1 MPLFLSKIA
10 GPLQARCRVQMRRRL
25 QVRASLRVTCTA
37 VLFALCAPATLL
49 HAQTGRSLTAA
60 RQFQR
65 AQRLRA
71 HLLATPQRLRTHRQY
86 VAVLNAYRAVYHG
99 DPASVDAPKSVY
111 AVAELLEIEGHQ
123 FHDTNDLENAR
134 EQYAFLRSQYP
145 SSPLCRAALWEQYSL
160 ASASLHSRRTH
171 ASPSRTA
178 HPGQETRTAVLRA
191 RAPQEPAAPAE
202 TAAAGSS
209 FTTGLASGSA
219 QSFAQAEDVDSVNAA
234 SQGSPA
240 FVEGSSSMTR
250 VLGLGIH
257 RIVIDA
263 GHGGHDSGT
272 LGPHGLEEKTVV
284 LDVAL
289 RLGRLLQQRLGM
301 QVIYTRRTDTFI
313 PLQQRTAIANRA
325 HADLFLSI
333 HANSS
338 PQPEVRG
345 VETYYLNFTGSPNAL
360 AVAARENA
368 GSGLSVHDLS
378 GLVQKIA
385 LTDKIGESR
394 SLAADVQRSLYQGL
408 RPGNPEMHNRG
419 VRQAPF
425 MVLIGARMP
434 SILAEISFLTNASDA
449 AELRRPAYRQRIAE
463 SLYRGLAA
471 YVESMDGMRLA
482 ENASSTLSQ

>member
-1 MPLFLSKIA
+1 MQYA
-10 GPLQARCRVQMRRRL
+10 
-25 QVRASLRVTCTA
+25 
-37 VLFALCAPATLL
+37 
-49 HAQTGRSLTAA
+49 HAQ
-60 RQFQR
+60 QM
-65 AQRLRA
+65 RA
-71 HLLATPQRLRTHRQY
+71 HLLAEPQRLRTERQY
-86 VAVLNAYRAVYHG
+86 TAVLNAYRAVYHG
-99 DPASVDAPKSVY
+99 DPASVDAPKSVF

-123 FHDTNDLENAR
+123 FHSAQNLFDAR
-134 EQYAFLRSQYP
+134 AQYAFLRSQYP
-145 SSPLCRAALWEQYSL
+145 HSPLCKTALWAQYAL
-160 ASASLHSRRTH
+160 ASTSLHSRSTH
-171 ASPSRTA
+171 TSPVFAARS
-178 HPGQETRTAVLRA
+178 GQKTRTAAV
-191 RAPQEPAAPAE
+191 RAPLLPTVAANQPVVQDV
-202 TAAAGSS
+202 
-209 FTTGLASGSA
+209 SA
-219 QSFAQAEDVDSVNAA
+219 QDAPSSVVHGMEGSDSAQD
-234 SQGSPA
+234 SPA

-289 RLGRLLQQRLGM
+289 RLGRLLQQRLGV
-301 QVIYTRRTDTFI
+301 QVIYTRHTDTFI
-313 PLQQRTAIANRA
+313 PLQERTAIANRA

-338 PQPEVRG
+338 PEPEVRG

-394 SLAADVQRSLYQGL
+394 SLAADVQQSLYQGL
-408 RPGNPEMHNRG
+408 RSGNPGLRNRG

-449 AELRRPAYRQRIAE
+449 ADLRQPAYRQRIAE
-463 SLYRGLAA
+463 SLYHGVAA
-471 YVESMDGMRLA
+471 YVQSMDGMRLA
-482 ENASSTLSQ
+482 ENASNASFR

>member
-1 MPLFLSKIA
+1 MPLFLSKIVGSA
-10 GPLQARCRVQMRRRL
+10 TARCAVTS
-25 QVRASLRVTCTA
+25 RAALCLVSRPASRIASAATL
-37 VLFALCAPATLL
+37 LALCAASTFSLAQTNRSHRAAVQYA
-49 HAQTGRSLTAA
+49 HAQ
-60 RQFQR
+60 QM
-65 AQRLRA
+65 RA
-71 HLLATPQRLRTHRQY
+71 HLLATPQRLRTQRQY
-86 VAVLNAYRAVYHG
+86 ATVLNAYRAVYHG
-99 DPASVDAPKSVY
+99 DPASVDAPKSVF
-111 AVAELLEIEGHQ
+111 AVAELLEIEGRQ
-123 FHDTNDLENAR
+123 FHNAKDLFDAR
-134 EQYAFLRSQYP
+134 AQYAFLRSQYP
-145 SSPLCRAALWEQYSL
+145 HSPLCKTALWAQYSL
-160 ASASLHSRRTH
+160 ASTSLHSSGRAHT
-171 ASPSRTA
+171 SPSMAA
-178 HPGQETRTAVLRA
+178 HTGQKTRTAAMRA
-191 RAPQEPAAPAE
+191 HFTPNAAANK
-202 TAAAGSS
+202 TAARNVSTSEDTNPVVPAMDDS
-209 FTTGLASGSA
+209 TA
-219 QSFAQAEDVDSVNAA
+219 QD
-234 SQGSPA
+234 SPA

-272 LGPHGLEEKTVV
+272 LGPHGLEEKAVV

-301 QVIYTRRTDTFI
+301 QVTYTRRTDVFI
-313 PLQQRTAIANRA
+313 PLQERTAIANRA

-338 PQPEVRG
+338 PEPEVRG

-394 SLAADVQRSLYQGL
+394 SLAADVQQSLYQGL
-408 RPGNPEMHNRG
+408 RSGNPDLRNRG

-449 AELRRPAYRQRIAE
+449 ADLRQPAYRQRIAE
-463 SLYRGLAA
+463 SLYRGVAT
-471 YVESMDGMRLA
+471 YVQSMDGMRLA
-482 ENASSTLSQ
+482 QSEGFSR